1 MNVKINYFKLP
12 CTTKHVSS
20 FKHETNVSRLVSG
33 ISPPIVSRQLTLK
46 YDIKLFFINFD
57 KSTN

>member
-20 FKHETNVSRLVSG
+20 FKNETTVSRLVSG

>member
-12 CTTKHVSS
+12 CTTKYVSS
-20 FKHETNVSRLVSG
+20 FKHETTVSRLVSG

>member
-20 FKHETNVSRLVSG
+20 FKHETTVSRLVGG
-33 ISPPIVSRQLTLK
+33 ISPPIISRQLTLK
-46 YDIKLFFINFD
+46 HDIKLFFINFD